1 MFRQAQLKLFTV
13 ITSILLAIFIAV
25 LSSINILTSSFMQRQ
40 SEEVLKT
47 IASSTEYDEKTD
59 TFSFSPPEDFHK
71 KHNQIPPPEKN
82 QPPVTT
88 TTTENTTITETTIE
102 TTISEEST
110 TEESTTNTE
119 EVTETNSVPAP
130 EEIIST
136 STSEPVTEE
145 YISPETETIPEP
157 PEEYEPEKDSY
168 EEYYEETSAE
178 TVEITTV
185 PETFPPAPEENEN
198 NPPPDNRN
206 EPDLPPDFPSDNE
219 RPPEDFPHDDKHKTP
234 DRWWNP
240 DGWKFYNPNEENI
253 FRQSYNES
261 NNIIRLGNIITGIP
275 EKKHPDDF
283 PDDMKNE
290 PFPKNYGSL
299 EFFVIMADSNGKYL
313 ACMNNDDLT
322 SEEAQEYINNI
333 LNSKDITGMT
343 NLYQFYNVRK
353 NNGTLIA
360 LTDKTEEAKV
370 MKQFIRTTIIIG
382 AIALIV
388 LSFVGYFLSKKS
400 IEPIK
405 IAFDKQKQFISDAS
419 HELKTPLTVIS
430 ANADVLSGEI
440 GENKWLNYIKSQTE
454 RMNLLVNDLLNLTRL
469 ENNTSDFICS
479 EFNLSQAVTNTA
491 LPFECQAFETNKKFI
506 VDIEDGLTV
515 TGSEKHIK
523 QMTAIFIDNALKYSN
538 DGGIVRVTLRKQ
550 GDKKIF
556 SVYNTG
562 TGVKDSEKNKIFE
575 RFYRTDDSRTRQTAG
590 GYGLGLAIAKSIIDK
605 HKFKISVENDEGK
618 SIAFVVTM

>member
-1 MFRQAQLKLFTV
+1 MFRQAQLKLFAV

-25 LSSINILTSSFMQRQ
+25 LSSINIVTRSFMQRQ

-47 IASSTEYDEKTD
+47 IASSIEYDEKTD
-59 TFSFSPPEDFHK
+59 TFSFTSPEDYHK
-71 KHNQIPPPEKN
+71 KHNQIPPPEKTK
-82 QPPVTT
+82 PPVTTVT
-88 TTTENTTITETTIE
+88 TTTENTTITETTTE
-102 TTISEEST
+102 TVTTEEIT
-110 TEESTTNTE
+110 TEESITTTE
-119 EVTETNSVPAP
+119 EITEVTETTSIPAP
-130 EEIIST
+130 EETPTEES
-136 STSEPVTEE
+136 VTEE
-145 YISPETETIPEP
+145 YLPPETEIIPET
-157 PEEYEPEKDSY
+157 PEEYEPE
-168 EEYYEETSAE
+168 EEIYEETSD
-178 TVEITTV
+178 EITEIPVVT
-185 PETFPPAPEENEN
+185 ETFPLVPEENN
-198 NPPPDNRN
+198 NNTPPDMPPDN
-206 EPDLPPDFPSDNE
+206 E
-219 RPPEDFPHDDKHKTP
+219 RRPEDFPYDDKHKNP
-234 DRWWNP
+234 DRWWHP
-240 DGWKFYNPNEENI
+240 DGWKFYNPDNENI
-253 FRQSYNES
+253 FRPSYNQS
-261 NNIIRLGNIITGIP
+261 SNIIQLGNTINGIP
-275 EKKHPDDF
+275 EKKP
-283 PDDMKNE
+283 PEDMFNDPKNE
-290 PFPKNYGSL
+290 PIPKSFGSI
-299 EFFVIMADSNGKYL
+299 EFFVIMADSNGNYL
-313 ACMNNDDLT
+313 ACMNNDDIT
-322 SEEAQEYINNI
+322 AEEAQEYINNI
-333 LNSKDITGMT
+333 LNSKDSTGMI
-343 NLYQFYNVRK
+343 NSYQFYNVRK

-360 LTDKTEEAKV
+360 LTDKSEETKV

-382 AIALIV
+382 ALTVIV
-388 LSFVGYFLSKKS
+388 LSFAGYFLSKKS

-405 IAFDKQKQFISDAS
+405 TAFDKQKQFISDAS

-506 VDIEDGLTV
+506 VNVEDGLTV
-515 TGSEKHIK
+515 TGSEKHIR

-550 GDKKIF
+550 GDKKIL

-575 RFYRTDDSRTRQTAG
+575 RFYRTDDSRTRQATG